1 MLRKRGIDVST
12 HSKTWMPCILLF
24 LFTAPSFVH
33 PCESSPTPWRW
44 RNSAFQ
50 LTIIPFDA
58 SWRGGNRTVPR
69 TPNLANAQ
77 PVPREAF
84 LQGKHSQ
91 PLPHLG
97 RFALAAWPVGGGQ
110 PPSLSHRTSRSA
122 IKAPQETEGEE
133 HVELTRM
140 GLDGWVTQP
149 VVGSE
154 NVMMNGEENCEG
166 QELVESTQPNLSNT

>member
-1 MLRKRGIDVST
+1 MDALYIAISFHCPVIRTPLRVLPHAMEMEEQCLPIDYYPLRCFLEGGQPNCSKNTKPGKR
-12 HSKTWMPCILLF
+12 
-24 LFTAPSFVH
+24 TA
-33 PCESSPTPWRW
+33 CAQGGLSSRETQPTL
-44 RNSAFQ
+44 A
-50 LTIIPFDA
+50 A
-58 SWRGGNRTVPR
+58 SW
-69 TPNLANAQ
+69 
-77 PVPREAF
+77 
-84 LQGKHSQ
+84 
-91 PLPHLG
+91 
-97 RFALAAWPVGGGQ
+97 